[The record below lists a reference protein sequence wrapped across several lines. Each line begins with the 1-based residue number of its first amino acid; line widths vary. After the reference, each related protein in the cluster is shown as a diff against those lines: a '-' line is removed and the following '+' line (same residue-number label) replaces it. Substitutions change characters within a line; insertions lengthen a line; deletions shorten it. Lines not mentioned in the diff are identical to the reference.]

1 MAVITVSKF
10 IIDPSELRSGLASD
24 LHLVEPRSPG
34 VHQSDIIRDLEN
46 TVIKPGQRPPDIQIK
61 PEEMALLNVYRE
73 LGFMWEVVLEAVFKR
88 RRVENLDGRKF
99 LRQMEVLFEGVYRTI
114 DAIHIPDWRVLEYKL
129 TFRSANRA
137 SLDRIET
144 DFWSWF
150 VQIKGNCYSQGTRL
164 ASLFVLFVNGTYN
177 PPVPEPLRFDIIFEE
192 EELEDN
198 HRMLMT
204 HLEVMREEGRA

>member
-1 MAVITVSKF
+1 MANIVVSKF
-10 IIDPSELRSGLASD
+10 VIDPSELRSGLASD

-46 TVIKPGQRPPDIQIK
+46 TIIKPGQRPPDYLIS
-61 PEEMALLNVYRE
+61 PEELAQLGVYRE

-88 RRVENLDGRKF
+88 RRVDNLDGRKF
-99 LRQMEVLFEGVYRTI
+99 LRQMEFQFEGVYRTL

-137 SLDRIET
+137 SLDKIET
-144 DFWSWF
+144 EFWSWF
-150 VQIKGNCYSQGTRL
+150 VQLKGNCYSQGTRI

-177 PPVPEPLRFDIIFEE
+177 PPVPDPLRYDIQFTD

-204 HLEVMREEGRA
+204 HLGVMKEAGRI